1 MADGGTPRIFKKK
14 NEVNFAR
21 LQGIWKMSDCV
32 EERNVFDW
40 RKSRRKKKKKTKPYW
55 TFIATF
61 KRVLNP

>member
-1 MADGGTPRIFKKK
+1 MVWQMEEHPGSSKKKK

-40 RKSRRKKKKKTKPYW
+40 RKSRRKKKQNHTG
-55 TFIATF
+55 
-61 KRVLNP
+61 LL

>member
-1 MADGGTPRIFKKK
+1 MADGGTPRIFKKKK

-40 RKSRRKKKKKTKPYW
+40 RKSRRKKKQNHTG
-55 TFIATF
+55 
-61 KRVLNP
+61 LL

>member
-1 MADGGTPRIFKKK
+1 MADGGTPRIFKKKK

-40 RKSRRKKKKKTKPYW
+40 RKVEEKQNKTILDFYSY
-55 TFIATF
+55 F
-61 KRVLNP
+61 